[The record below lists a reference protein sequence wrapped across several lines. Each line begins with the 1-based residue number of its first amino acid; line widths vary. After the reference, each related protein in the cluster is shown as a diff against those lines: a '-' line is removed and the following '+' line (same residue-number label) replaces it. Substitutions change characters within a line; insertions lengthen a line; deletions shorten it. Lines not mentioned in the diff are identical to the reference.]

1 MQVVGLDLS
10 GAWALLVARVPAE
23 VLEPER
29 LGAKFVVASQT
40 AVAVAAKVELDLAA
54 SQYQADLEDLL
65 VGQWRKLDLHVIQVV
80 VDLSVEVFAPLR

>member
-1 MQVVGLDLS
+1 MVALDLS
-10 GAWALLVARVPAE
+10 GASALSVARVPAE

-54 SQYQADLEDLL
+54 LQYQAD
-65 VGQWRKLDLHVIQVV
+65 
-80 VDLSVEVFAPLR
+80 